1 MKIKLEF
8 ECNSYKDIKELID
21 YFDAEEIKGIEIE
34 IEGNLEDFEAYEVEE
49 RAKAEAFKTIEENTN
64 EDWVDEFL
72 HSNN

>member
-8 ECNSYKDIKELID
+8 ECSSYKDIKELID

-34 IEGNLEDFEAYEVEE
+34 IEGNFEDFEAYEVEE
-49 RAKAEAFKTIEENTN
+49 RTKAEAFKTIEENAN

>member
-34 IEGNLEDFEAYEVEE
+34 IEGNYEDFEAYEVEE
-49 RAKAEAFKTIEENTN
+49 RAKAEVFKTIEENAS